1 MVTVLNDKYKY
12 EINSYSICLFT
23 FPQLFLI
30 IMVGQK
36 YNMYLYIC
44 IDMLK
49 DNKLLAGQIICE
61 IIIIWSWECVY

>member
-12 EINSYSICLFT
+12 EINSYSIYLFT

-30 IMVGQK
+30 IMVGPK

-61 IIIIWSWECVY
+61 Q